1 LTELHGGTVL
11 AASGGP
17 GQGATFVVTLPL
29 MIVHAVASRHGSRE
43 QPHADRLMPT
53 IDAVPR
59 LDGVHVLAVDDEPDS
74 LELLRT
80 VLEGAGARVTTAKSG
95 RAALDVLQLHPPDVM
110 VADIGMP
117 GMDGLQ
123 LIRTLRQ
130 MDAPLRHTP
139 AAALTAYA
147 RSQDRI
153 TSLANGF
160 QMHLVKPIDPLELI
174 VAVSTL
180 APRVDVRR

>member
-1 LTELHGGTVL
+1 MTELHGGTIS
-11 AASGGP
+11 ASSDGP
-17 GQGATFVVTLPL
+17 GKGATFTLALPL
-29 MIVHAVASRHGSRE
+29 MIVHSHPSAGVRE
-43 QPHADRLMPT
+43 QPHADRHAPT
-53 IDAVPR
+53 LETVPR
-59 LDGVHVLAVDDEPDS
+59 LTGIHVLAIDDEPDS

-80 VLEGAGARVTTAKSG
+80 VLEGAGATVTTAGSG
-95 RAALDVLQLHPPDVM
+95 RDALVAIRQRPPDLI

-123 LIRTLRQ
+123 LIREIRQ
-130 MDAPLRHTP
+130 LEEPLPSTP

-153 TSLANGF
+153 ASLASGF
-160 QMHLVKPIDPLELI
+160 QMHLVKPIDPLELV

-180 APRVDVRR
+180 APRRISST